1 MKSCLGANNRYR
13 MVRLGKIGILDL
25 VGGLGRFEPVVSEF
39 RAWRGAM
46 V

>member
-1 MKSCLGANNRYR
+1 MLSCPGASNRYR
-13 MVRLGKIGILDL
+13 MVRLGKIGKLDL
-25 VGGLGRFEPVVSEF
+25 FGGLGRFEPVVSEF

>member
-1 MKSCLGANNRYR
+1 MKNCRGANNHYR

-25 VGGLGRFEPVVSEF
+25 FGGLGRFGPVVSEL